1 MMMIMFHKPVML
13 KEAIDSLEIKGSG
26 IYVDLTFGGGGHS
39 KEILQRINDDGRL
52 IAFDQDESAIK
63 NKIDDSRVVLLKQN
77 FIYLK
82 QNLKYLKISKVD
94 GILADLGVSSFQ
106 FDSIDRGFSFESD
119 SNLDMRMNQESSPD
133 AIEILN
139 NYSES
144 DLANIFFNYSD
155 LTNSRKIAKI
165 IVEKRNSKKIKSSNN
180 LNEILS
186 VFINPGYEN
195 KFLARV
201 YQAIR
206 IEVNQEIKNL
216 KKLLNQIP
224 HLLNQNGLVSIIT
237 YHSVEDRLVKRFF
250 KNNCFENEPIK
261 DDFGN
266 KILSIKPKYNFI
278 KPSELEIKSNP
289 RARSAKLR
297 TAVKI

>member
-1 MMMIMFHKPVML
+1 MFHKPVML
-13 KEAIDSLEIKGSG
+13 QETVNSLEIKKNG
-26 IYVDLTFGGGGHS
+26 IYIDLTFGGGGHS
-39 KEILQRINDDGRL
+39 KEILQRINNDGRV
-52 IAFDQDESAIK
+52 IAFDHDQSAI
-63 NKIDDSRVVLLKQN
+63 NNIIHDSRFMLLKQN

-82 QNLKYLKISKVD
+82 QNLSYLKISKVD

-106 FDSIDRGFSFESD
+106 FDSLDRGFSFEED
-119 SNLDMRMNQESSPD
+119 SNLDMRMNKESNVNATD
-133 AIEILN
+133 ILN

-144 DLANIFFNYSD
+144 ELANIFFNYSD

-165 IVEKRNSKKIKSSNN
+165 IIEKRKGNKVQSSND
-180 LNEILS
+180 LNKILS
-186 VFINPGYEN
+186 VFTNPGYEN

-216 KKLLNQIP
+216 KQLLNQIP
-224 HLLNQNGLVSIIT
+224 NLLIKNGLVSIIT

-250 KNNCFENEPIK
+250 KNNCFNNEPNK

-266 KILSIKPKYNFI
+266 KVLSIKPKSNFI
-278 KPSELEIKSNP
+278 KPTEIEIKSNP

-297 TAVKI
+297 TAIKL

>member
-1 MMMIMFHKPVML
+1 MIMFHKPVML

-26 IYVDLTFGGGGHS
+26 VYVDLTFGGGGHS

-77 FIYLK
+77 FIYLE

-106 FDSIDRGFSFESD
+106 LDSIDRGFSFERD
-119 SNLDMRMNQESSPD
+119 SNLDMRMNQKSSPD

-144 DLANIFFNYSD
+144 DLANMFFNYSD

-165 IVEKRNSKKIKSSNN
+165 IVEKRNRKKIKSSNN

-186 VFINPGYEN
+186 IFINHGYEN

-216 KKLLNQIP
+216 KKLLNQLP
-224 HLLNQNGLVSIIT
+224 YLLNQNGLVSIIT

-250 KNNCFENEPIK
+250 KNNCFGNEPIK

-266 KILSIKPKYNFI
+266 KILSIKPKSNFI

>member
-1 MMMIMFHKPVML
+1 ML

-26 IYVDLTFGGGGHS
+26 VYVDLTFGGGGHS
-39 KEILQRINDDGRL
+39 REILQRINDDGRL

-77 FIYLK
+77 FIYLE

-106 FDSIDRGFSFESD
+106 LDSIDRGFSFERD
-119 SNLDMRMNQESSPD
+119 SNLDMRMNQKSSPD

-144 DLANIFFNYSD
+144 DLANMFFNYSD

-165 IVEKRNSKKIKSSNN
+165 IVEKRNRKKIKSSNN

-186 VFINPGYEN
+186 IFINHGYEN

-216 KKLLNQIP
+216 KKLLNQLP
-224 HLLNQNGLVSIIT
+224 YLLNQNGLVSIIT

-250 KNNCFENEPIK
+250 KNNCFGNEPIK

-266 KILSIKPKYNFI
+266 KILSIKPKSNFI

>member
-1 MMMIMFHKPVML
+1 MFHKPVML
-13 KEAIDSLEIKGSG
+13 QETVNSLEIKKNG
-26 IYVDLTFGGGGHS
+26 IYIDLTFGGGGHS
-39 KEILQRINDDGRL
+39 KEILQRINNDGRV
-52 IAFDQDESAIK
+52 IAFDHDQSAI
-63 NKIDDSRVVLLKQN
+63 NNIIHDSRFMLLKQN

-82 QNLKYLKISKVD
+82 QNLSYLKISKVD

-106 FDSIDRGFSFESD
+106 FDSLDRGFSFEED
-119 SNLDMRMNQESSPD
+119 SNLDMRMNKESNVN
-133 AIEILN
+133 AIDILN

-144 DLANIFFNYSD
+144 ELANIFFNYSD

-165 IVEKRNSKKIKSSNN
+165 IIEKRKGNKVQSSND
-180 LNEILS
+180 LNKILS
-186 VFINPGYEN
+186 VLTNPGYDN

-216 KKLLNQIP
+216 KQLLNQIP
-224 HLLNQNGLVSIIT
+224 NLLIKNGLVSIIT

-250 KNNCFENEPIK
+250 KNNCFNNEPNK

-266 KILSIKPKYNFI
+266 KVLSIKPKSNFI
-278 KPSELEIKSNP
+278 KPTEIEIKSNP

-297 TAVKI
+297 TAIKL

>member
-1 MMMIMFHKPVML
+1 MMMFHKPVML

-26 IYVDLTFGGGGHS
+26 VYVDLTFGGGGHS

-77 FIYLK
+77 FIYLE

-106 FDSIDRGFSFESD
+106 LDSIDRGFSFERD
-119 SNLDMRMNQESSPD
+119 SNLDMRMNQKSSPD

-144 DLANIFFNYSD
+144 DLANMFFNYSD

-165 IVEKRNSKKIKSSNN
+165 IVEKRNRKKIKSSNN

-186 VFINPGYEN
+186 VFINHGYEN
-195 KFLARV
+195 K
-201 YQAIR
+201 
-206 IEVNQEIKNL
+206 
-216 KKLLNQIP
+216 
-224 HLLNQNGLVSIIT
+224 NQN
-237 YHSVEDRLVKRFF
+237 HDVED
-250 KNNCFENEPIK
+250 K
-261 DDFGN
+261 DA
-266 KILSIKPKYNFI
+266 
-278 KPSELEIKSNP
+278 KS
-289 RARSAKLR
+289 
-297 TAVKI
+297 

>member
-1 MMMIMFHKPVML
+1 
-13 KEAIDSLEIKGSG
+13 
-26 IYVDLTFGGGGHS
+26 
-39 KEILQRINDDGRL
+39 
-52 IAFDQDESAIK
+52 
-63 NKIDDSRVVLLKQN
+63 
-77 FIYLK
+77 
-82 QNLKYLKISKVD
+82 
-94 GILADLGVSSFQ
+94 
-106 FDSIDRGFSFESD
+106 
-119 SNLDMRMNQESSPD
+119 MNQESSID
-133 AIEILN
+133 AMEILN
-139 NYSES
+139 NYCEA

-155 LTNSRKIAKI
+155 LTNSRKIAKS
-165 IVEKRNSKKIKSSNN
+165 IVEKRKTKKIKSSNN

-186 VFINPGYEN
+186 EFINPGYEN

-216 KKLLNQIP
+216 KKLLNQLP
-224 HLLNQNGLVSIIT
+224 NLLNQNGLVSIIT

-250 KNNCFENEPIK
+250 KNNCFENEPVK

-278 KPSELEIKSNP
+278 KPSELEIKNNP

-297 TAVKI
+297 TAVKL

>member
-1 MMMIMFHKPVML
+1 ML
-13 KEAIDSLEIKGSG
+13 QETVNSLEIKKNG
-26 IYVDLTFGGGGHS
+26 IYIDLTFGGGGHS
-39 KEILQRINDDGRL
+39 KEILQRINNDGRV
-52 IAFDQDESAIK
+52 IAFDHDQSAI
-63 NKIDDSRVVLLKQN
+63 NNIIHDGRFMLLKQN

-82 QNLKYLKISKVD
+82 QNLSYLKISKVD

-106 FDSIDRGFSFESD
+106 FDSLDRGFSFEEDSD
-119 SNLDMRMNQESSPD
+119 LDMRMNKESNIN
-133 AIEILN
+133 AIDILN

-144 DLANIFFNYSD
+144 ELANIFFNYSD
-155 LTNSRKIAKI
+155 LTNSRKIAKVI
-165 IVEKRNSKKIKSSNN
+165 IEKRKGNKVQSSND
-180 LNEILS
+180 LNKILS
-186 VFINPGYEN
+186 VFTNPGYEN

-216 KKLLNQIP
+216 KQLLNQIP
-224 HLLNQNGLVSIIT
+224 NSLIKNGLVSIIT

-250 KNNCFENEPIK
+250 KNNCFNNEPNK

-266 KILSIKPKYNFI
+266 KVLSIKPKSNFI
-278 KPSELEIKSNP
+278 KPTEIEIKSNP

-297 TAVKI
+297 TAIKL

>member
-26 IYVDLTFGGGGHS
+26 VYVDLTFGGGGHS

-77 FIYLK
+77 FIYLE

-106 FDSIDRGFSFESD
+106 LDSIDRGFSFERD
-119 SNLDMRMNQESSPD
+119 SNLDMRMNQKSSPD

-144 DLANIFFNYSD
+144 DLANMFFNYSD

-165 IVEKRNSKKIKSSNN
+165 IVEKRNRKKIKSSNN

-186 VFINPGYEN
+186 IFINHGYEN

-216 KKLLNQIP
+216 KKLLNQLP
-224 HLLNQNGLVSIIT
+224 YLLNQNGVVSIIT

-250 KNNCFENEPIK
+250 KNNCFGNEPIK

-266 KILSIKPKYNFI
+266 KILSIKPKSNFI

>member
-1 MMMIMFHKPVML
+1 MIMFHKPVML
-13 KEAIDSLEIKGSG
+13 NEAIDSLEIKGSG
-26 IYVDLTFGGGGHS
+26 VYVDLTFGGGGHS

-77 FIYLK
+77 FIYLE

-106 FDSIDRGFSFESD
+106 IDSIDRGFSFERD
-119 SNLDMRMNQESSPD
+119 SNLDMRMNQKSSPD

-144 DLANIFFNYSD
+144 DLANMFFNYSD

-165 IVEKRNSKKIKSSNN
+165 IVEKRNRKKIKSSNN
-180 LNEILS
+180 LNEILAE
-186 VFINPGYEN
+186 FINHGYEN

-216 KKLLNQIP
+216 KKLLNQLP
-224 HLLNQNGLVSIIT
+224 YLLNQNGLVSIIT

-250 KNNCFENEPIK
+250 KNNCFENEPVK
-261 DDFGN
+261 DAFGN

>member
-26 IYVDLTFGGGGHS
+26 VYVDLTFGGGGHS

-77 FIYLK
+77 FIYLE

-106 FDSIDRGFSFESD
+106 IDSIDRGFSFERD
-119 SNLDMRMNQESSPD
+119 SNLDMRMNQKSSPD

-144 DLANIFFNYSD
+144 DLANMFFNYSD

-165 IVEKRNSKKIKSSNN
+165 IVEKRNRKKIKSSNN

-186 VFINPGYEN
+186 VFVNHGYEN

-216 KKLLNQIP
+216 KKLLNQLP
-224 HLLNQNGLVSIIT
+224 YLLNQNGLVSIIT

-250 KNNCFENEPIK
+250 KNNCFENEPVK
-261 DDFGN
+261 DSFGN
-266 KILSIKPKYNFI
+266 KILSIKPKFNFI

>member
-1 MMMIMFHKPVML
+1 ML

-26 IYVDLTFGGGGHS
+26 VYVDLTFGGGGHS

-77 FIYLK
+77 FIYLE

-106 FDSIDRGFSFESD
+106 FDSIDRGFSFERD
-119 SNLDMRMNQESSPD
+119 SNLDMRMNQKSSPD

-144 DLANIFFNYSD
+144 DLANMFFNYSD

-165 IVEKRNSKKIKSSNN
+165 IVEKRNRKKIKSSNN

-186 VFINPGYEN
+186 VFINHGYES

-216 KKLLNQIP
+216 KKLLNQLP
-224 HLLNQNGLVSIIT
+224 YLLNQNGLVSIIT

-250 KNNCFENEPIK
+250 KNNCFGNEPIK

-266 KILSIKPKYNFI
+266 KILSIKPKSNFI

>member
-1 MMMIMFHKPVML
+1 MIMFHKPVML

-26 IYVDLTFGGGGHS
+26 VYVDLTFGGGGHS

-77 FIYLK
+77 FIYLE

-106 FDSIDRGFSFESD
+106 LDSIDRGFSFERD
-119 SNLDMRMNQESSPD
+119 SNLDMRMNQKSSPD

-144 DLANIFFNYSD
+144 DLANMFFNYSD

-165 IVEKRNSKKIKSSNN
+165 IVEKRNRKKIKSSNN

-186 VFINPGYEN
+186 VFINHGYEN

-216 KKLLNQIP
+216 KKLLNQLP
-224 HLLNQNGLVSIIT
+224 YLLNQNGLVSIIT

-250 KNNCFENEPIK
+250 KNNCFGNEPIK

-266 KILSIKPKYNFI
+266 KILSIKPKSNFI

>member
-1 MMMIMFHKPVML
+1 MFHKPVML
-13 KEAIDSLEIKGSG
+13 QETVNSLEIKKNG
-26 IYVDLTFGGGGHS
+26 IYIDLTFGGGGHS
-39 KEILQRINDDGRL
+39 KEILQRINNDGRV
-52 IAFDQDESAIK
+52 IAFDHDQSAI
-63 NKIDDSRVVLLKQN
+63 NNIIHDGRFMLLKQN

-82 QNLKYLKISKVD
+82 QNLSYLKISKVD

-106 FDSIDRGFSFESD
+106 FDSLDRGFSFEEDSD
-119 SNLDMRMNQESSPD
+119 LDMRMNKESNIN
-133 AIEILN
+133 AIDILN

-144 DLANIFFNYSD
+144 ELANIFFNYSD
-155 LTNSRKIAKI
+155 LTNSRKIAKVI
-165 IVEKRNSKKIKSSNN
+165 IEKRKGNKVQSSND
-180 LNEILS
+180 LNKILS
-186 VFINPGYEN
+186 VFTNPGYEN

-216 KKLLNQIP
+216 KQLLNQIP
-224 HLLNQNGLVSIIT
+224 NLLIKNGLVSIIT

-250 KNNCFENEPIK
+250 KNNCFNNEPNK

-266 KILSIKPKYNFI
+266 KVLSIKPKSNFI
-278 KPSELEIKSNP
+278 KPTEIEIKSNP

-297 TAVKI
+297 TAIKL

>member
-1 MMMIMFHKPVML
+1 MFHKPVML
-13 KEAIDSLEIKGSG
+13 AEAIDSLEIKENG

-39 KEILQRINDDGRL
+39 KEILKRINNDGKL
-52 IAFDQDESAIK
+52 IAFDRDKSAIK
-63 NKIDDSRVVLLKQN
+63 NKIDDNRVMLLKQN
-77 FIYLK
+77 FIYLE

-119 SNLDMRMNQESSPD
+119 SVLDMRMNQESSID

-139 NYSES
+139 NYCET

-155 LTNSRKIAKI
+155 LTNSRKIAKS
-165 IVEKRNSKKIKSSNN
+165 IVEKRNIKKIKSTNN

-186 VFINPGYEN
+186 EFINPGYEN

-224 HLLNQNGLVSIIT
+224 NLLNQNGLVSIIT

-250 KNNCFENEPIK
+250 KNNCFYNEPVK

-278 KPSELEIKSNP
+278 TPSESEIKYNP

-297 TAVKI
+297 TAVKL

>member
-1 MMMIMFHKPVML
+1 MFHKPVML
-13 KEAIDSLEIKGSG
+13 QETVNSLEIKKNG
-26 IYVDLTFGGGGHS
+26 IYIDLTFGGGGHS
-39 KEILQRINDDGRL
+39 KEILQRINNDGRV
-52 IAFDQDESAIK
+52 IAFDHDQSAI
-63 NKIDDSRVVLLKQN
+63 NNIIHDSRFMLLKQN

-82 QNLKYLKISKVD
+82 QNLSYLKISKVD

-106 FDSIDRGFSFESD
+106 FDSLDRGFSFEED
-119 SNLDMRMNQESSPD
+119 SNLDMRMNKESNVN
-133 AIEILN
+133 AIDILN

-144 DLANIFFNYSD
+144 ELANIFFNYSD

-165 IVEKRNSKKIKSSNN
+165 IIEKRKGNKVQSSND
-180 LNEILS
+180 LNKILS
-186 VFINPGYEN
+186 VFTNPGYEN

-216 KKLLNQIP
+216 KQLLNQIP
-224 HLLNQNGLVSIIT
+224 NLLIKNGLVSIIT

-250 KNNCFENEPIK
+250 KNNCFNNEPNK

-266 KILSIKPKYNFI
+266 KVLSIKPKSNFI
-278 KPSELEIKSNP
+278 KPTEIEIKSNP

-297 TAVKI
+297 TAIKL

>member
-1 MMMIMFHKPVML
+1 MFHKPVML
-13 KEAIDSLEIKGSG
+13 QETVNSLEIKKNG
-26 IYVDLTFGGGGHS
+26 IYIDLTFGGGGLS
-39 KEILQRINDDGRL
+39 KEILQRINNDGRV
-52 IAFDQDESAIK
+52 IAFDHDQSAI
-63 NKIDDSRVVLLKQN
+63 NNIIHDSRFMLLKQN

-82 QNLKYLKISKVD
+82 QNLSYLKISKVD

-106 FDSIDRGFSFESD
+106 FDSLDRGFSFEED
-119 SNLDMRMNQESSPD
+119 SNLDMRMNKESNVN
-133 AIEILN
+133 AIDILN

-144 DLANIFFNYSD
+144 ELANIFFNYSD

-165 IVEKRNSKKIKSSNN
+165 IIEKRKGNKVQSSND
-180 LNEILS
+180 LNKILS
-186 VFINPGYEN
+186 VFTNPGYEN

-216 KKLLNQIP
+216 KQLLNQIP
-224 HLLNQNGLVSIIT
+224 NLLIKNGLVSIIT

-250 KNNCFENEPIK
+250 KNNCFNNEPNK

-266 KILSIKPKYNFI
+266 KVLSIKPKSNFI
-278 KPSELEIKSNP
+278 KPTEIEIKSNP

-297 TAVKI
+297 TAIKL

>member
-26 IYVDLTFGGGGHS
+26 VYVDLTFGGGGHS

-77 FIYLK
+77 FIYLE

-106 FDSIDRGFSFESD
+106 LDSIDRGFSFERD
-119 SNLDMRMNQESSPD
+119 SNLDMRMNQKSSPD

-144 DLANIFFNYSD
+144 DLANMFFNYSD

-165 IVEKRNSKKIKSSNN
+165 IVEKRNRKKIKSSNN
-180 LNEILS
+180 LNEILA
-186 VFINPGYEN
+186 VFVNHGYEN

-216 KKLLNQIP
+216 KKLLNQLP
-224 HLLNQNGLVSIIT
+224 YLLNQNGLVSIIT

-250 KNNCFENEPIK
+250 KNNCFGNEPIK

-266 KILSIKPKYNFI
+266 KILSIKPKSNFI

>member
-26 IYVDLTFGGGGHS
+26 VYVDLTFGGGGHS

-77 FIYLK
+77 FIYLE

-106 FDSIDRGFSFESD
+106 LDSSDRGFSFERD
-119 SNLDMRMNQESSPD
+119 SNLDMRMNQKSSPD

-144 DLANIFFNYSD
+144 DLANMFFNYSD

-165 IVEKRNSKKIKSSNN
+165 IVEKRNRKKIKSSNN

-186 VFINPGYEN
+186 IFINHGYEN

-216 KKLLNQIP
+216 KKLLNQLP
-224 HLLNQNGLVSIIT
+224 YLLNQNGLVSIIT

-250 KNNCFENEPIK
+250 KNNCFGNEPIK

-266 KILSIKPKYNFI
+266 KILSIKPKSNFI

>member
-1 MMMIMFHKPVML
+1 MFHKPVML
-13 KEAIDSLEIKGSG
+13 QETVNSLEVKKNG
-26 IYVDLTFGGGGHS
+26 IYIDLTFGGGGHS
-39 KEILQRINDDGRL
+39 KEILQRINNDGRV
-52 IAFDQDESAIK
+52 IAFDHDQSAI
-63 NKIDDSRVVLLKQN
+63 NNIIHDSRFMLLKQN

-82 QNLKYLKISKVD
+82 QNLSYLKISKVD

-106 FDSIDRGFSFESD
+106 FDSLDRGFSFEED
-119 SNLDMRMNQESSPD
+119 SNLDMRMNKESNIN
-133 AIEILN
+133 AIDILN

-144 DLANIFFNYSD
+144 ELANIFFNYSD

-165 IVEKRNSKKIKSSNN
+165 IIEKRKGNKVQSSND
-180 LNEILS
+180 LNKILS
-186 VFINPGYEN
+186 VFTNPGYEN

-216 KKLLNQIP
+216 KQLLNQIP
-224 HLLNQNGLVSIIT
+224 NLLIKNGLVSIIT

-250 KNNCFENEPIK
+250 KNNCFNNEPNK

-266 KILSIKPKYNFI
+266 KVLSIKPKSNFI
-278 KPSELEIKSNP
+278 KPTEIEIKSNP

-297 TAVKI
+297 TAIKL

>member
-1 MMMIMFHKPVML
+1 ML

-26 IYVDLTFGGGGHS
+26 VYVDLTFGGGGHS

-106 FDSIDRGFSFESD
+106 LDSIDRGFSFERD
-119 SNLDMRMNQESSPD
+119 SNLDMRMNQKSSPD

-144 DLANIFFNYSD
+144 DLANMFFNYSD

-165 IVEKRNSKKIKSSNN
+165 IVEKRNRKKIKSSNN

-186 VFINPGYEN
+186 IFINHGYEN

-216 KKLLNQIP
+216 KKLLNQLP
-224 HLLNQNGLVSIIT
+224 YLLNQNGLVSIIT

-250 KNNCFENEPIK
+250 KNNCFGNEPIK

-266 KILSIKPKYNFI
+266 KILSIKPKSNFI

>member
-1 MMMIMFHKPVML
+1 ML

-26 IYVDLTFGGGGHS
+26 VYVDLTFGGGGHS

-77 FIYLK
+77 FIYLE

-106 FDSIDRGFSFESD
+106 LDSIDRGFSFERD
-119 SNLDMRMNQESSPD
+119 SNLDMRMNQKSSPD

-144 DLANIFFNYSD
+144 DLANMFFNYSD

-165 IVEKRNSKKIKSSNN
+165 IVEKRNRKKIKSSNN

-186 VFINPGYEN
+186 IFINHGYEN

-216 KKLLNQIP
+216 KKLLNQLP
-224 HLLNQNGLVSIIT
+224 YLLNQNGLVSIIT

-250 KNNCFENEPIK
+250 KNNCFGNEPIK

-266 KILSIKPKYNFI
+266 KILSIKPKSNFI